1 MARLSEQ
8 LPIYNITSDGV
19 VISDTKASITLCYK
33 MSLPPMYVLSNE
45 EFEEM
50 IETFHRFLINIGE
63 EIIVHKQDFY
73 FREFFSL
80 LNTNKDFTDD
90 EDTRGFVKRAYQTH
104 FNERPFLGMEGY
116 IYITKVN
123 NTGSGN
129 NLLNSTLMNKDY
141 VNTDAIKFQQTIN
154 NNKGILE
161 NFGIHL
167 ELIPQKDLIGNKSV
181 IAQYLNFNKGSEE
194 IKDISFRDNRVFVG
208 NTEVF
213 IYTIENE
220 KQFSTNDFKYH
231 SERQG
236 LAVSYL
242 FPFSFPLA
250 VPHIVNQYIYIP
262 DQKMVERDIQ
272 KRIGTL
278 KSFDYKG
285 SNRNAEEELEILL
298 LKKEELGS
306 NIVYYHCN
314 IMCFDESNDVI
325 EGAVTQAF
333 SDLDMV
339 KKTNV
344 LSRKDLFWAGVPSNS
359 ARLIEQKKHLMCL
372 ILGLEASVLLNYENN
387 NQYSMADKGIR
398 LCDRIFGIP
407 FRVDIYDDPLEK
419 GYINNQNMTVI
430 SGSGGGKSFFTS
442 GLLLNEYLQGGHI
455 FCIDASYSYRIQCLM
470 HKGVYLTFDEANKI
484 TFNPFYISFLD
495 VKDKGNKKVKEIFG
509 KFDETDKELNKWS
522 QLLQERINTLL
533 GVISV
538 IVKGTEDR
546 TLRFEELFITNLF
559 FDYFKDRCVNETMKG
574 AKFDDF
580 YDFVS
585 HHIFTLI
592 KENNISEDMFNP
604 HTFLFMLRQF
614 CTGNSFGYLLNSEDE
629 RIKILDEQ
637 RFIVI
642 DVAKITGDKILYGIV
657 SVLAMDLYNQKISK
671 LPMDIVKILCVDEA
685 WQAFASPEMAS
696 FLKKQVKIVRKYGGR
711 TIFISQELDDFISS
725 EVLKESIINNSAI
738 KVYLDMKG
746 FKEKFD
752 PIQKVMGISDV
763 NKTKIL
769 SLNDPNLMK
778 GKPKYKEVCICTGS
792 FGAVYAVEVPYEIGV
807 IFETNPKIVPI
818 IENLIKEYGSV
829 QKASIVYAENRRN
842 QVATGV

>member
-1 MARLSEQ
+1 MSKLSEQ
-8 LPIYNITSDGV
+8 LPIYDITSEGV

-45 EFEEM
+45 EFEDM
-50 IETFHRFLINIGE
+50 IETFNRFVFNLGE
-63 EIIVHKQDFY
+63 EIIIHKQDFY

-80 LNTNKDFTDD
+80 VNADKTFEEDETKD
-90 EDTRGFVKRAYQTH
+90 FVKRAYQTH
-104 FNERPFLGMEGY
+104 FNERPYLSMESY
-116 IYITKVN
+116 LYITKVN
-123 NTGSGN
+123 QTGSGS
-129 NLLNSTLMNKDY
+129 NLFNSAVVSKEY
-141 VNTDAIKFQQTIN
+141 AGTDILKFQQTIN

-161 NFGIHL
+161 NFGIKL
-167 ELIPQKDLIGNKSV
+167 EQISRKELVSNNSV
-181 IAQYLNFNKGSEE
+181 ISKYLNFNKGGEE
-194 IKDISFRDNRVFVG
+194 IKDISFKDNRVFVG

-242 FPFSFPLA
+242 FPFSFPLRT
-250 VPHIVNQYIYIP
+250 PHIVNQYIYIP
-262 DQKMVERDIQ
+262 DQKMLERDIQ
-272 KRIGTL
+272 KRVGTL
-278 KSFDYKG
+278 RSFDYKG
-285 SNRNAEEELEILL
+285 SNRAAEDELTTLL
-298 LKKEELGS
+298 AKRDELGT
-306 NIVYYHCN
+306 NIAYYHCN
-314 IMCFDESNDVI
+314 IMCFDESKDII

-339 KKTNV
+339 KKTNI
-344 LSRKDLFWAGVPSNS
+344 LSRKDLFWAGLPSNA
-359 ARLIEQKKHLMCL
+359 ARLVEQKKHLMAL
-372 ILGLEASVLLNYENN
+372 MLGLEASVLLNYENN

-407 FRVDIYDDPLEK
+407 YRVDIYDEPLER
-419 GYINNQNMTVI
+419 GLINNQNMTVI

-442 GLLLNEYLQGGHI
+442 GLLLNEYMQGGHI
-455 FCIDASYSYRIQCLM
+455 FCIDASYSYKVQCAM
-470 HKGVYLTFDEANKI
+470 HKGVYLTFDESNKI
-484 TFNPFYISFLD
+484 TFNPFYINFLD
-495 VKDKGNKKVKEIFG
+495 VKGKENKRVKEIFG
-509 KFDETDKELNKWS
+509 RFDEGDKELNQWS

-533 GVISV
+533 GVVSV

-546 TLRFEELFITNLF
+546 TLRFEELFIYNLF
-559 FDYFKDRCVNETMKG
+559 FDYFKDRCLNETMKG

-580 YDFVS
+580 FDFVS
-585 HHIFTLI
+585 TYVFTLI
-592 KENNISEDMFNP
+592 EENNISKEVFNP

-642 DVAKITGDKILYGIV
+642 DVAKITNDKILYGIV

-671 LPMDIVKILCVDEA
+671 LPMNVVKILCVDEA

-752 PIQKVMGISDV
+752 VIQKVMGISDV

-769 SLNDPNLMK
+769 SLNDPKLME
-778 GKPKYKEVCICTGS
+778 GKPKYKEVCICTGAY
-792 FGAVYAVEVPYEIGV
+792 GAVYAVEVPYEIAV
-807 IFETNPKIVPI
+807 IFETNPKVVPV
-818 IENLIKEYGSV
+818 IENMIKEYGSV

-842 QVATGV
+842 QVAAGA

>member
-1 MARLSEQ
+1 MAKLSEQ
-8 LPIYNITSDGV
+8 LPIYNITGDGV
-19 VISDTKASITLCYK
+19 IISDTKASITLCYK
-33 MSLPPMYVLSNE
+33 MSLPPMYVLSDE
-45 EFEEM
+45 EFEDM
-50 IETFHRFLINIGE
+50 IETFNRFLMNLGE
-63 EIIVHKQDFY
+63 EIIVHKQDYY
-73 FREFFSL
+73 FREYFSL
-80 LNTNKDFTDD
+80 VNANKNSFEED
-90 EDTRGFVKRAYQTH
+90 ETKEFVKRAYQTH
-104 FNERPFLGMEGY
+104 FNERPYLSMESY

-123 NTGSGN
+123 NTGSGS
-129 NLLNSTLMNKDY
+129 NLFNSTLMNKDY
-141 VNTDAIKFQQTIN
+141 VTTDAIKFQQTIN

-161 NFGIHL
+161 NFGIKI
-167 ELIPQKDLIGNKSV
+167 EPINQKELIGNKSI
-181 IAQYLNFNKGSEE
+181 IAQYLNFNKGGEE
-194 IKDISFRDNRVFVG
+194 IKDISFKDNRVFVG

-250 VPHIVNQYIYIP
+250 VPHIVNQYIYVP
-262 DQKMVERDIQ
+262 DQKMLERDLQ
-272 KRIGTL
+272 KRISTL
-278 KSFDYKG
+278 KSFDYRG
-285 SNRNAEEELEILL
+285 SNRSAEEELITLL
-298 LKKEELGS
+298 AKREELGNS
-306 NIVYYHCN
+306 IVYYHCN
-314 IMCFDESNDVI
+314 LMCFDENKDVI
-325 EGAVTQAF
+325 EGYINQAF

-339 KKTNV
+339 KKTNI
-344 LSRKDLFWAGVPSNS
+344 LLRKDLFWAGVPSN
-359 ARLIEQKKHLMCL
+359 APRLIEQKKYLMCL
-372 ILGLEASVLLNYENN
+372 MLALEASVLINYENN

-407 FRVDIYDDPLEK
+407 FKVDVYDKPLEK

-455 FCIDASYSYRIQCLM
+455 FCIDASYSYKIQCAM
-470 HKGVYLTFDEANKI
+470 HNGVYLTFDESNKI
-484 TFNPFYISFLD
+484 TFNPFYLSFLD
-495 VKDKGNKKVKEIFG
+495 TKGKDNKKVKQIFDR
-509 KFDETDKELNKWS
+509 FDESDKELNQWS

-533 GVISV
+533 GVVSV

-546 TLRFEELFITNLF
+546 TLRFEELFIFNLF
-559 FDYFKDRCVNETMKG
+559 FDYFRDRCINETMKG

-580 YDFVS
+580 FDFVS
-585 HHIFTLI
+585 THIFTLI
-592 KENNISEDMFNP
+592 EKNNISQDIFNP
-604 HTFLFMLRQF
+604 HTFLFMLKQF
-614 CTGNSFGYLLNSEDE
+614 CSGNSFGYLLNSEDE
-629 RIKILDEQ
+629 RIKVLDEQ

-642 DVAKITGDKILYGIV
+642 DVAKITNDKILYGIV

-671 LPMDIVKILCVDEA
+671 LSMDTVKILCVDEA

-752 PIQKVMGISDV
+752 VIQKVMGISDV

-769 SLNDPNLMK
+769 SLNDPKLME
-778 GKPKYKEVCICTGS
+778 GKPKYKEVCICTGAY
-792 FGAVYAVEVPYEIGV
+792 GAVYAVEVPYEIGV
-807 IFETNPKIVPI
+807 IFETNPKIVPV
-818 IENLIKEYGSV
+818 IENMIKEYGSV

-842 QVATGV
+842 QVT

>member
-1 MARLSEQ
+1 MAKLSEQ

-33 MSLPPMYVLSNE
+33 LSLPPMYVLSNE

-50 IETFHRFLINIGE
+50 IETFHRFLFNLGE
-63 EIIVHKQDFY
+63 EIIIHKQDYY
-73 FREFFSL
+73 FREYFSL
-80 LNTNKDFTDD
+80 VNTDRTFTDD
-90 EDTRGFVKRAYQTH
+90 DDTKGFVKRAYQTH
-104 FNERPFLGMEGY
+104 FNERPFLSMESY

-129 NLLNSTLMNKDY
+129 NLFNSTVMSKDFAS
-141 VNTDAIKFQQTIN
+141 TDTIKFQQTIN

-161 NFGIHL
+161 NFGIKM
-167 ELIPQKDLIGNKSV
+167 ELISQKELVGDKSI
-181 IAQYLNFNKGSEE
+181 IAQYLNFNKTGEE
-194 IKDISFRDNRVFVG
+194 IKDISFKDNRIFVG

-213 IYTIENE
+213 VYTIENE

-231 SERQG
+231 GERQG

-242 FPFSFPLA
+242 FPFSFPLR
-250 VPHIVNQYIYIP
+250 VPHVVNQYIYIP
-262 DQKMVERDIQ
+262 NQKLLERDIQ
-272 KRIGTL
+272 KRIGSL

-285 SNRNAEEELEILL
+285 SNSAAEEELQTLIA
-298 LKKEELGS
+298 KRDELGT

-314 IMCFDESNDVI
+314 IMCFDENKDVI
-325 EGAVTQAF
+325 EGAITQSF

-339 KKTNV
+339 KKTNI

-359 ARLIEQKKHLMCL
+359 ARLIEQKKHLMSL
-372 ILGLEASVLLNYENN
+372 MLGLEASVLLNYENN
-387 NQYSMADKGIR
+387 NQYNMADKGIR

-407 FRVDIYDDPLEK
+407 FRVDIYDEPLER
-419 GYINNQNMTVI
+419 GIINNQNMTVI

-442 GLLLNEYLQGGHI
+442 GLLLNEHMQGGHI
-455 FCIDASYSYRIQCLM
+455 FCIDASYSYKIQCAM
-470 HKGVYLTFDEANKI
+470 HNGVYLTFDESNKI
-484 TFNPFYISFLD
+484 TFNPFYLNFLD
-495 VKDKGNKKVKEIFG
+495 VKGKENKRVKEIFG
-509 KFDETDKELNKWS
+509 KFDEGDKELNQWS

-533 GVISV
+533 GVVSV
-538 IVKGTEDR
+538 IVKGTEDK
-546 TLRFEELFITNLF
+546 TLRFEELFIHNLF
-559 FDYFKDRCVNETMKG
+559 FDYFKDRCINETMKG

-580 YDFVS
+580 FDFVS
-585 HHIFTLI
+585 THVFTLI
-592 KENNISEDMFNP
+592 EENNISQNIFNP
-604 HTFLFMLRQF
+604 HTFLFMLKQF

-629 RIKILDEQ
+629 RIKVLDEQ

-642 DVAKITGDKILYGIV
+642 DVAKITNDKILYGIV

-671 LPMDIVKILCVDEA
+671 LPMNLVKILCVDEA

-752 PIQKVMGISDV
+752 DIQKVMGISDV

-769 SLNDPNLMK
+769 SLNDPKLME

-792 FGAVYAVEVPYEIGV
+792 YGAVYAVEVPYEIGV
-807 IFETNPKIVPI
+807 IFETNPKVVPV
-818 IENLIKEYGSV
+818 IENMIKEYGSV

-842 QVATGV
+842 Q